1 MLSACFIVGIIAPY
15 GLSGALLKFFQ
26 KRKIKTFA
34 LNSCCQIPSLCC
46 VRAEPPFPW
55 VSLWIP
61 LIPLLLLNT
70 QADHILA
77 ITGALSFTDRY
88 HWWFLLTHT
97 SCLCCSCPT
106 LLHYYKLLLSFAIL
120 CLIFKHCRLTFG
132 LSHDSSLQSLDL
144 WGQSQWV
151 PLQARRTPSK
161 AGHLKPALTS
171 ASRLLTE
178 QRDHLWLLGKE
189 SSQHV
194 ECCTS
199 VGPVIEDVLLW
210 FMVCARCLLF
220 FFGRPLNEV
229 WLWRLL
235 SFP

>member
-1 MLSACFIVGIIAPY
+1 MPWIAAVRSPHSTVY
-15 GLSGALLKFFQ
+15 G
-26 KRKIKTFA
+26 
-34 LNSCCQIPSLCC
+34 
-46 VRAEPPFPW
+46 AEPPFPW

-220 FFGRPLNEV
+220 LSEDHLMRFDCEDYYPFLNSNV
-229 WLWRLL
+229 ALIVVHVIC
-235 SFP
+235 